1 MTESIEPFTDVV
13 QYMYNAS
20 AELCDN
26 TFLNDCSDDAT
37 CSSEGRNVVCSCNEG
52 FEDQVKLVQM
62 TQIYSLFR
70 IPRSQEEA
78 A

>member
-1 MTESIEPFTDVV
+1 VTETIEPFTDVV
-13 QYMYNAS
+13 QYMDNAS

-26 TFLNDCSDDAT
+26 TFVNDCSADAT

-52 FEDQVKLVQM
+52 FEDQVKN
-62 TQIYSLFR
+62 SLKPISDFFFR